1 MSTSPFP
8 KPLLA
13 DIVALI
19 DTVLDSINPSA
30 AVYLNRNTVDAAYA
44 GYIFGLV
51 LAAVERVADAN
62 TVGLRSAQAAQQQTS
77 PSVFIIRG
85 SPGPLSSTTQDFGF
99 ALFQYRGVAYEV
111 HLGVQYRGS
120 SGVLHEFDVSILPAD
135 AADQCRSS
143 NKAPGSAKA
152 CALFECKCY
161 SNSLGI
167 ELGREFVGLKTDF
180 TSVPMARLVTNAD
193 SDSVALFLKK
203 TNRPKLSVRLAP
215 NNLEMEQEFVFAV
228 ADELRNSL

>member
-1 MSTSPFP
+1 MSTAPFP
-8 KPLLA
+8 KPLLTEL
-13 DIVALI
+13 VSLI
-19 DTVLDSINPSA
+19 DTVLNSINPSA

-44 GYIFGLV
+44 GYVFSLL
-51 LAAVERVADAN
+51 LAAAEQVADTN
-62 TVGLRSAQAAQQQTS
+62 TFRLRSTLAAQQQTS
-77 PSVFIIRG
+77 PNVFIIRG
-85 SPGPLSSTTQDFGF
+85 SPGPLNSTTQDFGF
-99 ALFQYRGVAYEV
+99 ASFRYRGVAHEI

-135 AADQCRSS
+135 AADQCRST

-161 SNSLGI
+161 TKILGI

-180 TSVPMARLVTNAD
+180 TSIPMARLVTNAD

>member
-1 MSTSPFP
+1 MSTPPFSQ
-8 KPLLA
+8 PLLA
-13 DIVALI
+13 DLVALI
-19 DTVLDSINPSA
+19 NTVLDSINPNA

-51 LAAVERVADAN
+51 LAAVERVADTN
-62 TVGLRSAQAAQQQTS
+62 TVQLRSAQAAQQQTS
-77 PSVFIIRG
+77 PTVFIIRG
-85 SPGPLSSTTQDFGF
+85 SPGPLSSATQDFGF
-99 ALFQYRGVAYEV
+99 AVFQYRGIAYEV

-135 AADQCRSS
+135 TANECRT
-143 NKAPGSAKA
+143 NNRAPGPAKA
-152 CALFECKCY
+152 CAVFECKCY

-180 TSVPMARLVTNAD
+180 SSVPMARLVTNSD

-203 TNRPKLSVRLAP
+203 TSRPKLSVRLAP
-215 NNLEMEQEFVFAV
+215 NNPAMEQEFVLAV